1 MLIDGVKYSCDAC
14 TRGHRQNS
22 CKHADRPLH
31 EVPKRGRPPTA
42 CAECRELRKTTNSH
56 RTCNHRKDSDE
67 GPDLLFKSLPNG
79 AGDLATVELVRRSS
93 SIKSRSSASA
103 ASVASTSA
111 ASASEDDLAS
121 VGRRKSISRTS
132 SLSRPGSSA
141 RSEKAKKPHDL
152 AHGHLADHPTH
163 VSAAYSPYPH
173 HPPNKDHHH
182 HHHHMHIPS
191 PLARSEGGGSSGR
204 GTGATNSPVASG
216 SGVPPVPPLPP
227 LPAFSEPPILG
238 KLTARQSAAPSAL
251 ANEASLPLPARPPP
265 ALLPSA
271 PPPPLRPQQAIPDV
285 KAELPTPVL
294 RGAFPAPPPP
304 ILPPPPPPPSV
315 PVEAPMSNEQ
325 LASAFF
331 FRDFPPEARSASHS
345 PNASQ
350 YERAAG
356 STALPTDGDRDRD
369 RASNP
374 SPRPRSP
381 IKHETPAGLGSYPR
395 VPSQQL
401 EPVLTNHQNGYYASP
416 PLISP
421 ATSLESLAAI
431 DPAAAAYVLGTGAER
446 IPPVPL
452 APMYG
457 EGDLYYS
464 DSGPLP
470 VDDEQT
476 YDACPSSSN
485 GGDGYVD
492 YRNVPPTSSSASS
505 DIYER
510 PPPPSTHPGLS
521 DRPPLEAVPSRDLS
535 SYSGYE
541 SAASVTGGA
550 AAALERLDLDF
561 DLPRRTPP
569 VPVTAAVAA
578 AAEGQQRP
586 PPPRLDSSGASS
598 SAASAAVQFMPGED
612 VQTTDL
618 DGILEW
624 LASSNA
630 AGGLP
635 PPPPSSRGE
644 PNRNDSAAS
653 SVATWPSAPP
663 SSYGDSVGA
672 GYGVGAMYGIGAG
685 WTSYSES
692 EMQPRYSPP
701 VPVSS
706 SSASASG
713 QAPPQDQTSGG
724 GGGNGGGGG
733 RTGGVTW
740 ATRSDE
746 DVGGVKEEVNSA
758 GERVGGPRK
767 RERNADLEMLRTA
780 TITCRDASFSASAS
794 DSPDHAGGDPNA
806 WDSTRANSPRLDPG
820 GSGSAAAPR
829 YARGHA
835 FAAFIG
841 DEFDR
846 FGLGGELD
854 DDWFRQFGVGSGLAG
869 LAGGIGGEG
878 LGDGEGEI
886 GEDDGYEEDD
896 EASVVGGGGG
906 GFAVSTNPFDG
917 DGFGDGY
924 ERDYDYRGGG
934 GGGGDLEDELGWD
947 RDVTFGAG
955 PLASSSDELE
965 RPSSSPD
972 VPDRGGSVAIDVVQ
986 PSASGS
992 SRSDPDHGPY
1002 DDGRRDHDDDH
1013 GGGGSGGP
1021 ELDLAPTSPT
1031 SPTSRLAAYLEQQEA
1046 KNEED
1051 GHDRGAGMWW

>member
-1 MLIDGVKYSCDAC
+1 MLIDGVKFSCDAC

-42 CAECRELRKTTNSH
+42 CAECRELRKNTNTH
-56 RTCNHRKDSDE
+56 RTCSHRKESDD
-67 GPDLLFKSLPNG
+67 GPDILLKTLPNG
-79 AGDLATVELVRRSS
+79 AADLASVELVRRSS
-93 SIKSRSSASA
+93 SVKSRSSASA

-121 VGRRKSISRTS
+121 IGRRKSLSRTS
-132 SLSRPGSSA
+132 SISRPGSSA
-141 RSEKAKKPHDL
+141 RSEKPKKPHDL

-173 HPPNKDHHH
+173 HPPNKEHH
-182 HHHHMHIPS
+182 HHHHMHVPS
-191 PLARSEGGGSSGR
+191 PLARSDAGSSGR
-204 GTGATNSPVASG
+204 GTGANNSPVASG
-216 SGVPPVPPLPP
+216 SAGIPPVPPVPALPADFALAASKSFAQHSSPAIASQFGPTALPTGTNVPLPMP
-227 LPAFSEPPILG
+227 
-238 KLTARQSAAPSAL
+238 
-251 ANEASLPLPARPPP
+251 PPP
-265 ALLPSA
+265 ALLPAA
-271 PPPPLRPQQAIPDV
+271 PPPLLLPQQQPLFA
-285 KAELPTPVL
+285 A
-294 RGAFPAPPPP
+294 PAPQQ
-304 ILPPPPPPPSV
+304 PPPPPP
-315 PVEAPMSNEQ
+315 EAPMSNEQ

-331 FRDFPPEARSASHS
+331 FRDFPPEAKSSSQS
-345 PNASQ
+345 PDASQ
-350 YERAAG
+350 YGPAVAGGNNGDRSRDRSRERVTNLLLPQPATIKRELPAYPFPPPQQQQQL
-356 STALPTDGDRDRD
+356 TVLPT
-369 RASNP
+369 
-374 SPRPRSP
+374 
-381 IKHETPAGLGSYPR
+381 EQYTM
-395 VPSQQL
+395 
-401 EPVLTNHQNGYYASP
+401 YASP
-416 PLISP
+416 PLVSP

-431 DPAAAAYVLGTGAER
+431 DPAAAAYVLGDSAQR
-446 IPPVPL
+446 NSSLPL

-457 EGDLYYS
+457 EGELYYS

-470 VDDEQT
+470 VDEQT
-476 YDACPSSSN
+476 FDAFAPSSN

-492 YRNVPPTSSSASS
+492 YRNVPPASSSASS
-505 DIYER
+505 DIYEF
-510 PPPPSTHPGLS
+510 PPTNPAVYGY
-521 DRPPLEAVPSRDLS
+521 PLESVSSHDPS

-569 VPVTAAVAA
+569 AGAGAEAA
-578 AAEGQQRP
+578 QRRPQP
-586 PPPRLDSSGASS
+586 PARIDSSASS
-598 SAASAAVQFMPGED
+598 SAASAVPQQQFMPGDD

-624 LASSNA
+624 LASSTA

-635 PPPPSSRGE
+635 PPPPSSRGD
-644 PNRNDSAAS
+644 PTRHDSASS

-672 GYGVGAMYGIGAG
+672 GYGAGAMYAGGGG

-692 EMQPRYSPP
+692 DIQQRYSPP

-706 SSASASG
+706 SSASG
-713 QAPPQDQTSGG
+713 QAAGAG
-724 GGGNGGGGG
+724 A

-740 ATRSDE
+740 ATRSDDNLRRSRAEAADE
-746 DVGGVKEEVNSA
+746 DDDDEEEENSA
-758 GERVGGPRK
+758 GERIGNPRAK

-794 DSPDHAGGDPNA
+794 DSPDHAGTGAHDPNA
-806 WDSTRANSPRLDPG
+806 WDSTRANSPRLDSDGNPFPPNGAG
-820 GSGSAAAPR
+820 GTAPR

-854 DDWFRQFGVGSGLAG
+854 DDWFRQFGVGSGGVGSGLSG
-869 LAGGIGGEG
+869 LAG

-896 EASVVGGGGG
+896 EASVVGVQ
-906 GFAVSTNPFDG
+906 VSNPFEGGG

-924 ERDYDYRGGG
+924 EREREFDYDVGGG
-934 GGGGDLEDELGWD
+934 GGYTAEEDDELGWD
-947 RDVTFGAG
+947 RDQTFGAG
-955 PLASSSDELE
+955 PLPSTEVVEEDSPASI
-965 RPSSSPD
+965 PSAPVGHQGND
-972 VPDRGGSVAIDVVQ
+972 TGSQIPAPSAAIDVVG
-986 PSASGS
+986 SHS
-992 SRSDPDHGPY
+992 SRSDPDNGPY
-1002 DDGRRDHDDDH
+1002 DDGRRDHSLSSASGSISVTTAGFSVDDQ
-1013 GGGGSGGP
+1013 P
-1021 ELDLAPTSPT
+1021 PMSPT
-1031 SPTSRLAAYLEQQEA
+1031 SPQSRLAAYLEQQEA